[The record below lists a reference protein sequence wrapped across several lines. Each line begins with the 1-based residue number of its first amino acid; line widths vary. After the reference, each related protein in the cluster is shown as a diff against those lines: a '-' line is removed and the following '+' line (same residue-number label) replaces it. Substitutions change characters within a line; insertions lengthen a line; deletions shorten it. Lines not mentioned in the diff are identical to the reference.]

1 MTELRLKSTQQD
13 LVVPEAALLY
23 DIHGD
28 AWVYEDL
35 GGNAYARRRVQVAR
49 HAGEWAVIARGI
61 NQGAKVVTAG
71 AAELFGTE
79 FGAGH

>member
-1 MTELRLKSTQQD
+1 
-13 LVVPEAALLY
+13 VLY

-35 GGNAYARRRVQVAR
+35 GERAYTRRRVQVAR
-49 HAGEWAVIARGI
+49 YAGDRAIVTRGLTE
-61 NQGAKVVTAG
+61 GSAVVTDG